1 MEMHPVNSNK
11 EMWVTLKNLAHT
23 SLVTY
28 VSVGILMKSKIMSLL

>member
-1 MEMHPVNSNK
+1 MEIHPVNSNK
-11 EMWVTLKNLAHT
+11 MWVTLKNLAHI